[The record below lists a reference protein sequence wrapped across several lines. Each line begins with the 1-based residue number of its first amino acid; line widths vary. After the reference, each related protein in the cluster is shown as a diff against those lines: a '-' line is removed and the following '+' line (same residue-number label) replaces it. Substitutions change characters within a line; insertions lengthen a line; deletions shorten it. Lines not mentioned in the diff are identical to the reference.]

1 MAYAFSGDLKCF
13 EILIKHEIGELKRIK
28 RELRLAEYV
37 PSVENFSIALIE
49 LPYLKPEHHQ
59 SILSS
64 MRACDILSFKDRFI
78 VAFLPGTTKEGAI
91 HLLEGLK
98 DFFSEEGNYAIATY
112 PEDGEDYESLIES
125 LRLYAKERGL
135 SFDF

>member
-13 EILIKHEIGELKRIK
+13 EILIRHEIGELKRIK

-37 PSVENFSIALIE
+37 PAVENFSIALIE

-59 SILSS
+59 PILSS

-78 VAFLPGTTKEGAI
+78 VAFLPGTTKEGAFW
-91 HLLEGLK
+91 K
-98 DFFSEEGNYAIATY
+98 D
-112 PEDGEDYESLIES
+112 
-125 LRLYAKERGL
+125 
-135 SFDF
+135 

>member
-1 MAYAFSGDLKCF
+1 
-13 EILIKHEIGELKRIK
+13 
-28 RELRLAEYV
+28 
-37 PSVENFSIALIE
+37 
-49 LPYLKPEHHQ
+49 
-59 SILSS
+59 
-64 MRACDILSFKDRFI
+64 
-78 VAFLPGTTKEGAI
+78 
-91 HLLEGLK
+91 LEGLK